1 MLLLI
6 LLWRL
11 SEKSEYFRG
20 VGVHKLKVGGGG
32 GGGGGRTVFRFK
44 GEGALVKKRE
54 CSLSLIFEDRVD
66 AMTLPNQLTPKQ
78 V

>member
-6 LLWRL
+6 LLWRF

-20 VGVHKLKVGGGG
+20 AGVHKLKVGGGG
-32 GGGGGRTVFRFK
+32 GGGGWTVFRFK

-66 AMTLPNQLTPKQ
+66 AMILPNQLTPKQ